1 MKKILLCV
9 FVLLCFSGCARKET
23 VTVDSSVPDAVEEK
37 TILSDEKNSVE
48 DDVLSVDVVIEQ
60 WKYYRINSPEG
71 LRVRKTPSLNAPVI
85 HTYPDNFLVRVTELD
100 EAVTTVDGITSWWV
114 KIYHNN
120 DAEGWVF
127 GGYLKPFEG
136 FPEEALNV
144 NDYRYTE
151 YKTSYGNLTPE
162 VLDSNWEC
170 FYIFSKD
177 YVGEPQQFDL
187 DAYDMYTSITY
198 DTYKIFTGL
207 YKDKQGTEGYF
218 IVKTDL
224 SETKVIQKLT
234 VEEDD
239 HLIVFLKPWSSD
251 SEYLS
256 VGRWFESEAY
266 YYISKN
272 NITEKRYWSDDE
284 W

>member
-71 LRVRKTPSLNAPVI
+71 LRVRETPSLNAPVI

-120 DAEGWVF
+120 DAEA
-127 GGYLKPFEG
+127 P
-136 FPEEALNV
+136 
-144 NDYRYTE
+144 
-151 YKTSYGNLTPE
+151 S
-162 VLDSNWEC
+162 S
-170 FYIFSKD
+170 
-177 YVGEPQQFDL
+177 
-187 DAYDMYTSITY
+187 
-198 DTYKIFTGL
+198 
-207 YKDKQGTEGYF
+207 
-218 IVKTDL
+218 
-224 SETKVIQKLT
+224 
-234 VEEDD
+234 
-239 HLIVFLKPWSSD
+239 HLV
-251 SEYLS
+251 
-256 VGRWFESEAY
+256 
-266 YYISKN
+266 
-272 NITEKRYWSDDE
+272 
-284 W
+284 